1 MEVPFEL
8 TGFLSVLWAIFFL
21 LQDLFVLGRPLLVQ
35 GCGGRGGG
43 GGVGGG
49 SCVGGGSRDRYVVNI
64 VIAFVIASCHAGG
77 GFMSS
82 LPMFCGLGVL
92 CSIWRREDPAFREA
106 DDSDSDDMG
115 EDELECSLG
124 GWGDAGT
131 GGLSRGSLLL
141 EACRTWA

>member
-1 MEVPFEL
+1 MVVPFGL

-21 LQDLFVLGRPLLVQ
+21 LQDLFVLGKLLLVQ
-35 GCGGRGGG
+35 GGGGSGGG

-82 LPMFCGLGVL
+82 LSMFGDLGVL
-92 CSIWRREDPAFREA
+92 CSTWRRAAPAFRDA

-115 EDELECSLG
+115 EDELECPLG
-124 GWGDAGT
+124 G
-131 GGLSRGSLLL
+131 
-141 EACRTWA
+141 